1 LTRKRA
7 VADDASWSGSRSK
20 TDRERLNVK
29 DRRPSKEL
37 RFAISDAARLTGVSV
52 ETIRYYERI
61 ALLPRPPR
69 TPAGRRAFDGDGL
82 QTLTFVK
89 RSRELGF
96 SLDDIRVLLA
106 LRASPSSCGSVK
118 ALAARHLEVVRGKLK
133 NLRELEAGLSEIVA
147 LCPGGESNAC
157 PILDVL
163 DAKSDA
169 KSDARSPEAAP
180 APV

>member
-1 LTRKRA
+1 VTNRKQRQ
-7 VADDASWSGSRSK
+7 
-20 TDRERLNVK
+20 
-29 DRRPSKEL
+29 EL

-69 TPAGRRAFDGDGL
+69 TPGGRRAFDGDGI
-82 QTLTFVK
+82 QTLVFVK

-96 SLDDIRVLLA
+96 SLDDIRVLLE
-106 LRASPSSCGSVK
+106 LRASRSSCGNVK
-118 ALAARHLEVVRGKLK
+118 ALAARHLATVRGKLK
-133 NLRELEAGLSEIVA
+133 SLREMEAGLSEVVA
-147 LCPGGESNAC
+147 GGHGGDSANC

-163 DAKSDA
+163 DAKSETN
-169 KSDARSPEAAP
+169 SDARSPEAAP

>member
-1 LTRKRA
+1 M
-7 VADDASWSGSRSK
+7 
-20 TDRERLNVK
+20 K
-29 DRRPSKEL
+29 DRKQRKEL

-69 TPAGRRAFDGDGL
+69 TPGGRRAFDGDGI
-82 QTLTFVK
+82 QTLLFVK

-106 LRASPSSCGSVK
+106 LRAARSSCGSVK

-133 NLRELEAGLSEIVA
+133 SLREMEAGLSGMVA
-147 LCPGGESNAC
+147 LCPGGDSADC

-163 DAKSDA
+163 DTKSTETG
-169 KSDARSPEAAP
+169 PPGAAP

>member
-1 LTRKRA
+1 VKNRKQ
-7 VADDASWSGSRSK
+7 
-20 TDRERLNVK
+20 
-29 DRRPSKEL
+29 RREL
-37 RFAISDAARLTGVSV
+37 RFAISEAARLTGVSV

-82 QTLTFVK
+82 QTLLFVK

-106 LRASPSSCGSVK
+106 LRASRSSCGNVK
-118 ALAARHLEVVRGKLK
+118 ALAARHLETVRGKLRS
-133 NLRELEAGLSEIVA
+133 LRGMEAGLSEVVA
-147 LCPGGESNAC
+147 LCPGGESTEC

-163 DAKSDA
+163 DAKCDGRSEA
-169 KSDARSPEAAP
+169 KSETMPAEAAP

>member
-1 LTRKRA
+1 MQ
-7 VADDASWSGSRSK
+7 
-20 TDRERLNVK
+20 RLNVN
-29 DRRPSKEL
+29 DRGQPRQL

-69 TPAGRRAFDGDGL
+69 TPGGRRAFDGDGI
-82 QTLTFVK
+82 QTLMFVK

-106 LRASPSSCGSVK
+106 LRASRPSCGDVK
-118 ALAARHLEVVRGKLK
+118 TLAARHLETVRRKLK
-133 NLRELEAGLSEIVA
+133 SLREIEAGLSEIVA
-147 LCPGGESNAC
+147 LCPGGDSADC

-169 KSDARSPEAAP
+169 GAQEAAP

>member
-1 LTRKRA
+1 
-7 VADDASWSGSRSK
+7 VQ
-20 TDRERLNVK
+20 RLNGK

-69 TPAGRRAFDGDGL
+69 TPAGRRAFDCDGL
-82 QTLTFVK
+82 QTLMFVK

-96 SLDDIRVLLA
+96 SLDDIRALLA
-106 LRASPSSCGSVK
+106 LRAARSSCGNVK

-133 NLRELEAGLSEIVA
+133 SLREMEAGLSGIVA
-147 LCPGGESNAC
+147 LCPGGESTDC

-163 DAKSDA
+163 DAKCE
-169 KSDARSPEAAP
+169 ARAAEAAP